1 MDAITKDKIIK
12 LRALIE
18 TKVSIAENEK
28 NDYSAVRI
36 VSYGLDNIFTLL
48 NIEIPNDDKHG
59 NLKCKL
65 VAEYEKDCKKDIGFL
80 PKEFDDDLFI

>member
-48 NIEIPNDDKHG
+48 NIKIPIPSLEVQARMVTEYD
-59 NLKCKL
+59 NLINIIQTN
-65 VAEYEKDCKKDIGFL
+65 Y
-80 PKEFDDDLFI
+80 